1 MSHSSTVNSSMNLYL
16 YQLKSLILKEYKEA
30 FRDKRALIVAL
41 MMAFMAPVMIVL
53 MSKITIEKL
62 IDEPPIYV
70 NFNGAEYAPK
80 LMEYF
85 ADNNLLSLAD
95 VPEGD
100 KAIWQQRNIT
110 VNIPIDYETD
120 MAQGRPIKL
129 YLQADFTDK
138 AVGSPVRRIN
148 NAVRSYSLNIG
159 YKRLLLRGVD
169 VRLLNPIT
177 LVEQDTSKPDATFM
191 LISIMLG
198 IYLML
203 AAFMSGL
210 SVAIDSSAGERE
222 RNVLEMLLCQPVSTL
237 QIVLAKLISAST
249 ISILG
254 IVLVLGLT
262 SLSVGFVDLTK
273 IGATFTLDI
282 STSLTLLTLLLPIC
296 FFASACQLFVAF
308 QTKSFKEAQ
317 STVSILIGIPAFI
330 PFVVSLMDDRPEWLN
345 WLPVAGQSMIIEN
358 IFKGVE
364 VNWLAFI
371 ATSVVTITI
380 TVVLVLAL
388 AKKLKSEKVVMAL
401 S

>member
-1 MSHSSTVNSSMNLYL
+1 MRDNSSMNLYL

-30 FRDKRALIVAL
+30 FRDKRALLVAL
-41 MMAFMAPVMIVL
+41 MMALLAPVAIVL
-53 MSKITIEKL
+53 MSKIMIEKL
-62 IDEPPIYV
+62 VDEPPVYV

-80 LMEYF
+80 LIKYF
-85 ADNNLLSLAD
+85 ADNNLLNLVDAPVD
-95 VPEGD
+95 E
-100 KAIWQQRNIT
+100 KLIWQQRNI
-110 VNIPIDYETD
+110 VMDIPQDYETD
-120 MAQGRPIKL
+120 MAQGKPIKL
-129 YLQADFTDK
+129 YLRADFTDK
-138 AVGSPVRRIN
+138 AVGPPVRRIN
-148 NAVRSYSLNIG
+148 NAVRSYSLSIG

-169 VRLLNPIT
+169 VRLLNPLT
-177 LVEQDTSKPDATFM
+177 LVEQDTAKPDATFI
-191 LISIMLG
+191 LISMMLG

-237 QIVLAKLISAST
+237 QIVLAKLIGAST
-249 ISILG
+249 ISIIG
-254 IVLVLGLT
+254 VVLVLVLT
-262 SLSVGFVDLTK
+262 SLSVGLVDLTK

-282 STSLTLLTLLLPIC
+282 MTSLTLLLLLLPIC

-330 PFVVSLMDDRPEWLN
+330 PFVVSMMDDRPQWLN

-358 IFKGVE
+358 IFKGVD
-364 VNWLAFI
+364 VNWLAFL
-371 ATSVVTITI
+371 ATSVVTIAI
-380 TVVLVLAL
+380 TVTLVVVL
-388 AKKLKSEKVVMAL
+388 AKKLRSEKVVMAL